1 MATTIKISVE
11 TRDRIKAMGGE
22 TYEDTI
28 IEALDALD
36 RKRFWDQADA
46 AIRWRESLPPEERA
60 RIEEAERADG
70 EAMDRMLDALE

>member
-1 MATTIKISVE
+1 MATTIKISIA

-36 RKRFWDQADA
+36 RKRFWDEADA

-60 RIEEAERADG
+60 RIEDAERAED
-70 EAMDRMLDALE
+70 EVLDRAFDALE

>member
-1 MATTIKISVE
+1 MATTIKISIA

-36 RKRFWDQADA
+36 IKRFWDEADA

-60 RIEEAERADG
+60 RLEEAERVEG
-70 EAMDRMLDALE
+70 EALDRGFDALD

>member
-1 MATTIKISVE
+1 MATTIKISIA

-36 RKRFWDQADA
+36 RKRFWDEADA

-60 RIEEAERADG
+60 RLEEAERVEG
-70 EAMDRMLDALE
+70 EAIDAFLDALD

>member
-46 AIRWRESLPPEERA
+46 ARRWRESLPPEERA
-60 RIEEAERADG
+60 RIEEAERKAG
-70 EAMDRMLDALE
+70 EELDRWSDAMD